1 MFETGSYLAAGR
13 VGGDGGNVLNAA
25 NAHASTGKSTESAL
39 GTGTRGLGTSST
51 SGTQLDVKS
60 GDTNL
65 TAASSDVLGSQ
76 HGCVRRGLVT
86 VGLDLHTAGD
96 ARNRLLARQIG
107 DVHERVVE
115 RRENVRNTEV
125 ALAIGKLGAE
135 LDGLLLLDAGLLGRL
150 EVHPIV
156 SDAIQPLNL
165 AQRAP
170 ECMEVTHSG

>member
-1 MFETGSYLAAGR
+1 M
-13 VGGDGGNVLNAA
+13 
-25 NAHASTGKSTESAL
+25 
-39 GTGTRGLGTSST
+39 
-51 SGTQLDVKS
+51 
-60 GDTNL
+60 
-65 TAASSDVLGSQ
+65 
-76 HGCVRRGLVT
+76 
-86 VGLDLHTAGD
+86 
-96 ARNRLLARQIG
+96 
-107 DVHERVVE
+107 
-115 RRENVRNTEV
+115 RNTEV